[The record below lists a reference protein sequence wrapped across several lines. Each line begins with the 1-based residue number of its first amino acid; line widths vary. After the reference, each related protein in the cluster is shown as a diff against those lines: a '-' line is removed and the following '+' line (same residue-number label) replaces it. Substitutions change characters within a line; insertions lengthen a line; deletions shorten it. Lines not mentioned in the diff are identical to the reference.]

1 MCQKNL
7 SLPRNRNWRVMIAR
21 AISANVPFSWVAAG
35 SVYGVGAIEQNLRRA
50 GKGYVLGGVRR
61 LDFIH
66 GARRP

>member
-1 MCQKNL
+1 
-7 SLPRNRNWRVMIAR
+7 MIAR